1 VHRLGTSTF
10 FSSRPALS
18 ATAAAAFVV
27 LGLAFL
33 NGWLP
38 RTAPHEVGRGE
49 AILMS
54 VACGVIAGYFAHC
67 ARIGWR
73 NRGHS

>member
-27 LGLAFL
+27 LGLA
-33 NGWLP
+33 
-38 RTAPHEVGRGE
+38 HEVGRGE